1 MNLCSIETRLQ
12 KLPASYCRTGK
23 CGHRGQM
30 LFPVEVICYNA
41 DPEKRKKRQFSISK
55 SKAFAKWLDKL
66 MLEFSSNNPDQATGT

>member
-1 MNLCSIETRLQ
+1 
-12 KLPASYCRTGK
+12 
-23 CGHRGQM
+23 M